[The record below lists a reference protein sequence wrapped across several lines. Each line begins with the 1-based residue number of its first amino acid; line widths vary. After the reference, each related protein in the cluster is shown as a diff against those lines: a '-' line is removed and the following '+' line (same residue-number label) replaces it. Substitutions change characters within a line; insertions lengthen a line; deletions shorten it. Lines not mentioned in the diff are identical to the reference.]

1 MYFSPKLRK
10 KYIGYIINI
19 MAEIYSISNQS
30 KYTYKLNEPENQMF
44 VFEIVLQ
51 KFNQKNKIIRKIKK
65 TKKGNIISTNDNIL
79 FDDIK
84 EIKLTAIDVNNPT
97 QEITVNVKLDHNKKY
112 CTTIDT
118 NIYLEFFTNSQ
129 FLECNYNIIN

>member
-1 MYFSPKLRK
+1 
-10 KYIGYIINI
+10 

-65 TKKGNIISTNDNIL
+65 TKKELLYQQMT
-79 FDDIK
+79 
-84 EIKLTAIDVNNPT
+84 P
-97 QEITVNVKLDHNKKY
+97 Y
-112 CTTIDT
+112 
-118 NIYLEFFTNSQ
+118 
-129 FLECNYNIIN
+129 FLMI